1 MVPHVNKRRFFYG
14 TIVSIFFIF
23 FFMSASAHADIYM
36 YVDRNGVMHFTN
48 TPTSSRYKLYI
59 RGRNSRSTHYSTTKY
74 DELITEASEKYGVP
88 FSLVKAII
96 KVESNFNHRAV
107 SKAGA
112 MGLMQIMP
120 FNLELLDIA
129 DPFDPWENIMGGT
142 RFFKK
147 LLKRYDGKLTFA
159 LAGYNAGPRRV
170 DKYNGIPPIKE
181 TQNYVKLVKKY
192 YRIYSN
198 S

>member
-1 MVPHVNKRRFFYG
+1 MVAPAN
-14 TIVSIFFIF
+14 
-23 FFMSASAHADIYM
+23 ADIYM
-36 YVDRNGVMHFTN
+36 YVDKDGVMHFTN
-48 TPTSSRYKLYI
+48 TPTSSRYEIYVK
-59 RGRNSRSTHYSTTKY
+59 GRRSRPRHYSTTKY
-74 DELITEASEKYGVP
+74 DDLITEASEKYGVP

-147 LLKRYDGKLTFA
+147 LLKRFDGNLAFA
-159 LAGYNAGPRRV
+159 LAGYNAGPKRV
-170 DKYNGIPPIKE
+170 DKYNGIPPIRE

-192 YRIYSN
+192 YRIYN
-198 S
+198 SKS